1 MSSSSL
7 GTILLEKG
15 EGGQRVVKLRSI
27 WHWKLQLQG
36 ETGQERRRGPGEKLP
51 PKALRRHPDL
61 LGRERDE
68 GGSSIAFH
76 YYCGCCCCYRRYYL
90 PEL

>member
-36 ETGQERRRGPGEKLP
+36 ETGTGATLRPRGGTAAKNRSTVILFCWEVKSERWIKVESRGGKSL
-51 PKALRRHPDL
+51 
-61 LGRERDE
+61 
-68 GGSSIAFH
+68 
-76 YYCGCCCCYRRYYL
+76 
-90 PEL
+90 